1 MYKHAVCT
9 EHAECTEQAVSTEHA
24 VRTEHAVCTEHTV
37 YKSCSLQT
45 IQSVD
50 HTACRPFVL

>member
-1 MYKHAVCT
+1 MQSTERAVFTEHAVCT
-9 EHAECTEQAVSTEHA
+9 EHAEC
-24 VRTEHAVCTEHTV
+24 TEHAVCTEHTV

-50 HTACRPFVL
+50 HTAYRPFVL